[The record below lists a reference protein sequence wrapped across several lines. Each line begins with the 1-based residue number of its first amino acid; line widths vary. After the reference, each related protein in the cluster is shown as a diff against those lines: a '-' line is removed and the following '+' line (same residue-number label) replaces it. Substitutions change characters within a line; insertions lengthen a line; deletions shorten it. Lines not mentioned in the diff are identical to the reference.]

1 MKIKRLAYHYKLW
14 GWQLEPVEFTHLN
27 LLVGASSVG
36 KTQIIKAILDLKQIA
51 NGEALS
57 GVVWEIEFSI
67 NGTAYRWLGE
77 TETIGIVQGFINI
90 FKDAEQPTK
99 HRPKILREQ
108 LFQDAE
114 QLIERTQTTIKF
126 KGIELP
132 VKLSTFQSVLSLLNE
147 DDHIAPIHH
156 GFNKII
162 YKMEQVTQLISAEQ
176 VPLFRLDL
184 SDEKYQTLE
193 GIRTSDL
200 TTHLKLAL
208 VYENVPDIFAE
219 IKERFIELFPHVE
232 DLKFE
237 ILERGLDVVPYL
249 CIREHG
255 MTNWMPSSRI
265 SSGMIKSLIFIANLY
280 LCDDGTVILMDEFE
294 NSLGV
299 NCITILDDMM
309 LEDRD
314 LQFIITSHH
323 PYIINNVPMSHWR
336 IVTRKGDVVTVK
348 TAHELELG
356 RSKHEAFMQLIQLA
370 EFTDG
375 IINE

>member
-14 GWQLEPVEFTHLN
+14 GWQLEPVEFSNLN

-67 NGTAYRWLGE
+67 NESLYRWVGE
-77 TETIGIVQGFINI
+77 TENIGIVQGFINI
-90 FKDAEQPTK
+90 FKEAEPQTK
-99 HRPKILREQ
+99 YRPKILWEQ
-108 LFQDAE
+108 LFEGTEKIID
-114 QLIERTQTTIKF
+114 RTQTKINF
-126 KGIELP
+126 KGVDLP
-132 VKLSTFQSVLSLLNE
+132 VKLSTFQSVLSLFSE
-147 DDHIAPIHH
+147 DDNIAPIRH

-162 YKMEQVTQLISAEQ
+162 YKVEQVTQFTAGEQ
-176 VPLFRLDL
+176 VPLFRLDM
-184 SDEKYQTLE
+184 SEEKYQTLE
-193 GIRTSDL
+193 GIRDCDL

-208 VYENVPDIFAE
+208 VYENVPEVFAE
-219 IKERFIELFPHVE
+219 IKERFIEIFPHVE
-232 DLKFE
+232 DIKFE
-237 ILERGLDVVPYL
+237 ILEKGLNVVPYL

-265 SSGMIKSLIFIANLY
+265 SSGMIKSLIFIANFY
-280 LCDDGTVILMDEFE
+280 LCDEGTVILIDEFE

-299 NCITILDDMM
+299 NCINILDDMM

-348 TAHELELG
+348 NAQELG
-356 RSKHEAFMQLIQLA
+356 LGHSKHEAFMQLIQLE
-370 EFTDG
+370 EFTGG
-375 IINE
+375 IINQ